1 VSLARNTEK
10 SIAAR
15 RATPVACAW
24 RPLAALCAVVLTL
37 PLAACGR
44 DEPDLSN
51 GKAQFVEKCGSCH
64 ELARAGTGG
73 TQGPSLDA
81 AFQTALADGIDRDTV
96 EGIVHK
102 QILHPRSD
110 SIMPAGLVKG
120 DDARDVAA
128 YVGFAADKSGQDEGR
143 LASAGLAQAK
153 TGEQIFTAAGCAGC
167 HTFAPAGSNGTIGP
181 NLDELAQAAGE
192 REPGKSAE
200 EYVRE
205 SLTKPEAF
213 LVQGFGNA
221 MPSFEGRLTDKQIQ
235 ALVDYLLQNGGG

>member
-1 VSLARNTEK
+1 MSLTRTTAK
-10 SIAAR
+10 PLVAAFC
-15 RATPVACAW
+15 AFAVA
-24 RPLAALCAVVLTL
+24 L

-44 DEPDLSN
+44 EETDLSN

-64 ELARAGTGG
+64 ALARAGTAG

-96 EGIVHK
+96 EGVVHD
-102 QILHPRSD
+102 QILHPRRN

-120 DDARDVAA
+120 DDATDVAA
-128 YVGFAADKSGQDEGR
+128 YVGYAAARSGDDQGA
-143 LASAGLAQAK
+143 LATAGLAQAK

-181 NLDELAQAAGE
+181 NLDDLAAAAGQ

-205 SLTKPEAF
+205 SLTQPEAF
-213 LVQGFGNA
+213 LVDGFGNA
-221 MPSFEGRLTDKQIQ
+221 MPSYEGRLTDQQIQ
-235 ALVDYLLQNGGG
+235 ALVDYLLQNGGS

>member
-1 VSLARNTEK
+1 MSLIRN
-10 SIAAR
+10 
-15 RATPVACAW
+15 
-24 RPLAALCAVVLTL
+24 PLAAVLCAVALAL
-37 PLAACGR
+37 PLGACGR
-44 DEPDLSN
+44 DEADLSN
-51 GKAQFVEKCGSCH
+51 GKAHFVEKCGSCH
-64 ELARAGTGG
+64 ELARAGTAG

-96 EGIVHK
+96 EGIVHD
-102 QILHPRSD
+102 QILNPRKN
-110 SIMPAGLVKG
+110 SIMPARLVEG

-128 YVGFAADKSGQDEGR
+128 YVGYAADRSGNDEGA
-143 LASAGLAQAK
+143 LATAGLAQAK

-167 HTFAPAGSNGTIGP
+167 HTFSPAGSNGTIGP
-181 NLDELAQAAGE
+181 NLDELAAAAGK

-213 LVQGFGNA
+213 LVPGFGNA

-235 ALVDYLLQNGGG
+235 TLVDYLLENGGG

>member
-1 VSLARNTEK
+1 VSLTRY
-10 SIAAR
+10 S
-15 RATPVACAW
+15 
-24 RPLAALCAVVLTL
+24 LAAVMCAVALTL

-44 DEPDLSN
+44 DEADLTN

-64 ELARAGTGG
+64 TLARAGTAG

-110 SIMPAGLVKG
+110 SIMPAGLVQG
-120 DDARDVAA
+120 DDASDVAA
-128 YVGFAADKSGQDEGR
+128 YVGFAAAKPGDDQGA
-143 LASAGLAQAK
+143 LATAGLAQAK

-167 HTFAPAGSNGTIGP
+167 HTFSPAGSNGTIGP
-181 NLDELAQAAGE
+181 NLNDLKAAAAKF
-192 REPGKSAE
+192 GKGKTPE

-205 SLTKPEAF
+205 SILDPGAF
-213 LVQGFGNA
+213 LVPGFSNA
-221 MPSFEGRLTDKQIQ
+221 MPSFKGRLTDKQIQ
-235 ALVDYLLQNGGG
+235 TMVDYLLSGG